1 LILSLE
7 LTKEVEVYA
16 GVTCY
21 SRNSLSLFIWEEAVV
36 VWNYGPERGAVI
48 RVLEEQIRQAKIRLE
63 AIGATADS
71 QEVSFEKRDQADY
84 GELSGEVKIMEQ
96 AFEMLSD
103 EDDANDVMAMKKV
116 LKILR
121 RDIKK

>member
-1 LILSLE
+1 M
-7 LTKEVEVYA
+7 
-16 GVTCY
+16 
-21 SRNSLSLFIWEEAVV
+21 

-71 QEVSFEKRDQADY
+71 QEVSFEKRDQADLDY

-103 EDDANDVMAMKKV
+103 EDDANDVMAMEKV

>member
-1 LILSLE
+1 M
-7 LTKEVEVYA
+7 
-16 GVTCY
+16 
-21 SRNSLSLFIWEEAVV
+21 

-48 RVLEEQIRQAKIRLE
+48 RVLEEQIRQAKIHLE

-71 QEVSFEKRDQADY
+71 QEVSFEKRDQADLDY

-103 EDDANDVMAMKKV
+103 EDDANDVIAMEKV